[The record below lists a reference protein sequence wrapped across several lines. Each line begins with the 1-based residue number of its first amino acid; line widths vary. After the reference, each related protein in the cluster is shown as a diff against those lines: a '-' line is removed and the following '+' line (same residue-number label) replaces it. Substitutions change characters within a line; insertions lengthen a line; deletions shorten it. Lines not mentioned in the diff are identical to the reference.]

1 MSWSLCV
8 ILNVFPTLRLT
19 LNRLLLFFH
28 RKQVLLN
35 RIIEQTYNGIRI
47 ENYYMY
53 KYQVEKISD

>member
-1 MSWSLCV
+1 MV
-8 ILNVFPTLRLT
+8 TLRDFKRVSNT
-19 LNRLLLFFH
+19 TSHPKQAFTTMNN

-47 ENYYMY
+47 ENIYMY